1 MDKKITFK
9 QYEAAL
15 DKAYEYVKQIAR
27 EEVQDACEQ
36 FNEIDHD
43 YNEMWEEQ
51 LNTFQEDLLDDLRD
65 RFLVQY

>member
-15 DKAYEYVKQIAR
+15 DKAYEYIKQIAR

-36 FNEIDHD
+36 LNEPD

-65 RFLVQY
+65 RFLV

>member
-15 DKAYEYVKQIAR
+15 DKAYEYIKQIAR

-36 FNEIDHD
+36 LNEPD
-43 YNEMWEEQ
+43 YNEMWNEQ

-65 RFLVQY
+65 RFLV

>member
-36 FNEIDHD
+36 FNERDHD
-43 YNEMWEEQ
+43 YNEMWEEW
-51 LNTFQEDLLDDLRD
+51 LNTFQEDLLDDIRD
-65 RFLVQY
+65 RFLV

>member
-1 MDKKITFK
+1 MSEKKITFK

-15 DKAYEYVKQIAR
+15 DKAYEYIKQIAR

-36 FNEIDHD
+36 LNEPD

-65 RFLVQY
+65 RFLV

>member
-1 MDKKITFK
+1 MSEKKITFK

-15 DKAYEYVKQIAR
+15 DKAYEYIKQIAR

-36 FNEIDHD
+36 LNEPD